1 MDYIIEILL
10 GLVVI
15 LTIVILI
22 IITRRK
28 PLNLE
33 DLIYKSNTR
42 LIEKMIKENSDVK
55 LEISNSIGRSSKEQ
69 VKDLNEFKDNLNE
82 SISMKFKELNDRIEY
97 KMNQINTKV
106 ESRLDEG
113 FERTNKTFTSI
124 VERLTRID
132 EAQKNIDKLSTE
144 VVSLQNILTD
154 KKTRGTFGEIQLNH
168 ILESVFG
175 EGNRKIFETQV
186 KLENGKIVDAL
197 IHLPDQMGDLA
208 IDSKFPLENYRKMVD
223 RELNS
228 VERNTAKKAFKKDV
242 KLHIDNIKNKY
253 VIPSITR
260 EQAVLFVPAEA
271 IFAEINAY
279 HQDLV
284 DYAQGQKVWIA
295 SPTTLMSLLTTI
307 QLMLRNVERDKHT
320 KVIQE
325 ELVKLGDEFK
335 RYQERWNK
343 LSRSIDSVN
352 SDVKN
357 IHITTD
363 KIGKKFESISNV
375 NFDTNQK
382 INQNND

>member
-132 EAQKNIDKLSTE
+132 EAQKNIYL
-144 VVSLQNILTD
+144 
-154 KKTRGTFGEIQLNH
+154 FHFFAIQ
-168 ILESVFG
+168 
-175 EGNRKIFETQV
+175 KIC
-186 KLENGKIVDAL
+186 
-197 IHLPDQMGDLA
+197 
-208 IDSKFPLENYRKMVD
+208 FPN
-223 RELNS
+223 
-228 VERNTAKKAFKKDV
+228 
-242 KLHIDNIKNKY
+242 
-253 VIPSITR
+253 
-260 EQAVLFVPAEA
+260 VL
-271 IFAEINAY
+271 
-279 HQDLV
+279 
-284 DYAQGQKVWIA
+284 
-295 SPTTLMSLLTTI
+295 PTT
-307 QLMLRNVERDKHT
+307 
-320 KVIQE
+320 
-325 ELVKLGDEFK
+325 
-335 RYQERWNK
+335 
-343 LSRSIDSVN
+343 
-352 SDVKN
+352 
-357 IHITTD
+357 
-363 KIGKKFESISNV
+363 
-375 NFDTNQK
+375 
-382 INQNND
+382 